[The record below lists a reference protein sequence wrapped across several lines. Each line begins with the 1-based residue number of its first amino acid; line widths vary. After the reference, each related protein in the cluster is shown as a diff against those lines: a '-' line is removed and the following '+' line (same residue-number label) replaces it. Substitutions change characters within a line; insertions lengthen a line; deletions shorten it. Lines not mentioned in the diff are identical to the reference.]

1 MGLSKLFNVMI
12 ESADSAGNLNATTL
26 PLLSVSDAFFFERE
40 GLTLS
45 TDDFS
50 CKIVPHHHINGH
62 VHPAQQ
68 LSSGHVGWT
77 TLGRNRRLVAG
88 TA

>member
-1 MGLSKLFNVMI
+1 VGLSKLFNVMI
-12 ESADSAGNLNATTL
+12 ESRDSAVNLNATTL
-26 PLLSVSDAFFFERE
+26 PLLSVSEAFFFERE

-45 TDDFS
+45 TDVVS
-50 CKIVPHHHINGH
+50 REIIPHHHIDGC

-68 LSSGHVGWT
+68 LSSGHIGWT

-88 TA
+88 AA